1 MRISIFIFIALFASL
16 KLHAQQFEVIGLP
29 ETVQST
35 VGKTIKIPIRV
46 KNNTDKSQLFIIR
59 LGDSD
64 FRATQKGYFCIDGD
78 CLEAGIPEIS
88 RKIEPGVTLSGLH
101 FTLETGLVA
110 GQNLLRFDIMYKGGG
125 IKEEMPLTIN
135 IDEEKAKNIVFQ
147 SKDITIRDL
156 YPNPVSSLAFIDY
169 ELYNE
174 RTEAKIVIHNILG
187 SAVGEQ
193 EMPFSEQKAK
203 ISTEEMAPGIYF
215 YTIYVDN
222 EGVITRKLV
231 VKR

>member
-1 MRISIFIFIALFASL
+1 LRTPIFIIMALFASFWVNG
-16 KLHAQQFEVIGLP
+16 QQFEVVGVP

-46 KNNTDKSQLFIIR
+46 KNNTDKSQLFIVR
-59 LGDSD
+59 LGDAD

-78 CLEAGIPEIS
+78 CLEAGVPEIT
-88 RKIEPGVTLSGLH
+88 RKIEPGAILTGLH

-110 GQNLLRFDIMYKGGG
+110 GQNLLRFDVMYKGGG
-125 IKEEMPLTIN
+125 VKEELPLTIN

-203 ISTEEMAPGIYF
+203 ISTDEMTPGIYF

-222 EGVITRKLV
+222 EGVVTRKLV

>member
-1 MRISIFIFIALFASL
+1 MALFTSL
-16 KLHAQQFEVIGLP
+16 QAYCQQFEVVGMP

-46 KNNTDKSQLFIIR
+46 KNNTDKSQLFIVR

-64 FRATQKGYFCIDGD
+64 FRATQKGYFCIESD

-88 RKIEPGVTLSGLH
+88 RKIEPGGILNGLY

-125 IKEEMPLTIN
+125 MKEELPLTIN

-147 SKDITIRDL
+147 SKEITIRDL
-156 YPNPVSSLAFIDY
+156 YPNPVSTLAFIDY
-169 ELYNE
+169 ELYSE
-174 RTEAKIVIHNILG
+174 QTEAKIVIHNILG
-187 SAVGEQ
+187 SPVGEQ

-222 EGVITRKLV
+222 EGVVTRKLV